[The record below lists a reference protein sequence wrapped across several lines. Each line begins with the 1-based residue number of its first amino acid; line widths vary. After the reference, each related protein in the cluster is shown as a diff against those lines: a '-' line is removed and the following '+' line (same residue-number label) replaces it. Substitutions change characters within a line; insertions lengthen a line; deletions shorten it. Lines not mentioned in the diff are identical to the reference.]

1 MTAPYPPAAPP
12 RMLRVGLIS
21 EHASPLAAIGGV
33 DSGGQNIYVD
43 QVARHLVAQGH
54 AVDVFTRRDD
64 PALPEV
70 VEPVPGLRVIHVDA
84 GPACFVPKE
93 KLLAHMPE
101 FARHCGPWFAGR
113 GYDVVHANFFMS
125 GWVGLRLKRRFG
137 VPLVV
142 TFHALGLV
150 RREHQREADAFPPE
164 RIRIERAL
172 VAEADRIVA
181 ECPQDKVDLARLYG
195 ADPAALA
202 MVPCGFDAGEFS
214 PMDRAV
220 ARKQLGIP
228 RGEFMVLQLGR
239 MVPRKGIETVI
250 RAMAVLPAGIPARL
264 RIVGGDCELPDEQRT
279 PEIAR
284 LRSVARE
291 CGVHDR
297 VQFEGCRPRDAL
309 RAWYAASDVFV
320 TTPWYEPFGITPLE
334 AMACARPVVG
344 SAVGGIQ
351 YTVEDGLTGLLV
363 PPKDPALLA
372 QRLLT
377 LHAEPLRA
385 AAMGQAGL
393 ERVQRMFTWEQ
404 VARRLAAVYA
414 GAAQPRER
422 VPVGFYV
429 ATGAEQAPAALPASA
444 PRRPLQPAVF
454 IDKDGTL
461 VHDVP
466 YNVDPRRLR
475 YTPRA
480 FEGLAALR
488 RAGYR
493 LVMVTNQPGLAQ
505 GRFDRPALARL
516 HAALAATGRA
526 RGAPFDGFYA
536 CGHAPAA
543 DGRPQCACRKPAPG
557 LLLHA
562 AQALDIDLARSWMVG
577 DILDDIEAGRRA
589 GCRTVLIDNGN
600 ETLWQMSPLRQPDH
614 RCPDL
619 AAAAQAILAHRDPA
633 QPAGEP
639 LPAGAALPVLLNA
652 PPSSQATMGARAAA

>member
-1 MTAPYPPAAPP
+1 
-12 RMLRVGLIS
+12 
-21 EHASPLAAIGGV
+21 
-33 DSGGQNIYVD
+33 
-43 QVARHLVAQGH
+43 
-54 AVDVFTRRDD
+54 
-64 PALPEV
+64 
-70 VEPVPGLRVIHVDA
+70 
-84 GPACFVPKE
+84 
-93 KLLAHMPE
+93 
-101 FARHCGPWFAGR
+101 
-113 GYDVVHANFFMS
+113 
-125 GWVGLRLKRRFG
+125 
-137 VPLVV
+137 
-142 TFHALGLV
+142 
-150 RREHQREADAFPPE
+150 
-164 RIRIERAL
+164 
-172 VAEADRIVA
+172 
-181 ECPQDKVDLARLYG
+181 
-195 ADPAALA
+195 
-202 MVPCGFDAGEFS
+202 
-214 PMDRAV
+214 
-220 ARKQLGIP
+220 
-228 RGEFMVLQLGR
+228 
-239 MVPRKGIETVI
+239 
-250 RAMAVLPAGIPARL
+250 
-264 RIVGGDCELPDEQRT
+264 
-279 PEIAR
+279 
-284 LRSVARE
+284 
-291 CGVHDR
+291 VHDR